1 VRFQTLHPTKEKG
14 KTYLEY
20 CYITMPPYN
29 SLGNSKNVI
38 NLTQELIASVASQ
51 RMAEEYRNAD
61 QAEICWLGMLGHL
74 RIEI

>member
-1 VRFQTLHPTKEKG
+1 
-14 KTYLEY
+14 
-20 CYITMPPYN
+20 MPPYN